1 MEKDWER
8 HRGDKFNINDEK
20 GHGTMS
26 VWNRLNYNNELLSQK
41 LDYKYMVV
49 YNKSG
54 KKIRSAVIE
63 EKNIYIGETAY
74 YAYFDN
80 ESEAFYICGVLNSY
94 PLIKILKESGILSE
108 RHITSKP
115 FEINI
120 PKYGDSN
127 LEISELQE
135 KIANISKEITYLKK
149 LGSPNQENIN
159 KKYVELDELV
169 DKLLEKVNEVDY
181 LNSKEMK

>member
-1 MEKDWER
+1 
-8 HRGDKFNINDEK
+8 N
-20 GHGTMS
+20 
-26 VWNRLNYNNELLSQK
+26 
-41 LDYKYMVV
+41 
-49 YNKSG
+49 
-54 KKIRSAVIE
+54 
-63 EKNIYIGETAY
+63 
-74 YAYFDN
+74 
-80 ESEAFYICGVLNSY
+80 

-120 PKYGDSN
+120 PKYGGSN

-149 LGSPNQENIN
+149 LGSSNQENIN
-159 KKYVELDELV
+159 KKYGELDELV
-169 DKLLEKVNEVDY
+169 DKLLKKVNEVDY